1 MSTWA
6 GVELGEYSI
15 EEWQNTYHKWLFND
29 TDRVREV
36 PKDSFIGYRMDTATL
51 RRRLELQGVNR
62 LAVET
67 EMDEVKLSWIK
78 EMKEL
83 LSVTDLT
90 EHHDKYLCYIDGLLN
105 CSFDSWLKLIPVARA
120 ISISENKS
128 TQIKSPA
135 ESKNLTA
142 AEQNLLKFMCS
153 NYDEYPNYSAGA
165 YHFPCKSS
173 FTYAWA
179 ILQVVE
185 SDVVCELD
193 ISGLIDSGWV
203 EDFDDLAE
211 YQAGQTKFYERAEVE
226 IYEITHLSRLDEAN
240 RVLQRIS
247 YSGLVTILEAYLSDI
262 VKRQVLNRESIK
274 RRFVEKFEPFAKS
287 QKKFEI
293 TEIYFRM
300 EQLDKLIVDCIDS
313 LSFHSVKTIKDFF
326 SSVLLISIPEE
337 LSDCLA
343 KAIITRHDIVHRA
356 GRTKDG
362 DSNEVSQ
369 FDVQAL
375 SQLLMKVMASIDS
388 QIVDDLLGDWQ
399 SQN

>member
-6 GVELGEYSI
+6 GVDLGEYSI

-29 TDRVREV
+29 TDRVRET
-36 PKDSFIGYRMDTATL
+36 PEDSFIGYRIDTATL

-67 EMDEVKLSWIK
+67 EMDEVKLLWIK

-83 LSVTDLT
+83 LSDTDFR
-90 EHHDKYLCYIDGLLN
+90 EHHDNYLCYIDGLLN
-105 CSFDSWLKLIPVARA
+105 CSIDSWLKLIPVARA
-120 ISISENKS
+120 ISISEHKS
-128 TQIKSPA
+128 TQNKSH
-135 ESKNLTA
+135 ETENLTA

-173 FTYAWA
+173 FSYAWA
-179 ILQVVE
+179 ILHVVE

-211 YQAGQTKFYERAEVE
+211 YQAGQTKFYERAKVE
-226 IYEITHLSRLDEAN
+226 INEITQLSRLDEAN

-262 VKRQVLNRESIK
+262 VKRQVLNKESIK
-274 RRFVEKFEPFAKS
+274 RRFVEKFDPFAKS
-287 QKKFEI
+287 QKKLEI

-300 EQLDKLIVDCIDS
+300 EQLDQLIIDCIDN

-326 SSVLLISIPEE
+326 SSVLLISIPHE
-337 LSDCLA
+337 LSDSLA

-369 FDVQAL
+369 SDVQAL
-375 SQLLMKVMASIDS
+375 SQLLMKVMACIDS
-388 QIVDDLLGDWQ
+388 QIVDGLLGD
-399 SQN
+399 